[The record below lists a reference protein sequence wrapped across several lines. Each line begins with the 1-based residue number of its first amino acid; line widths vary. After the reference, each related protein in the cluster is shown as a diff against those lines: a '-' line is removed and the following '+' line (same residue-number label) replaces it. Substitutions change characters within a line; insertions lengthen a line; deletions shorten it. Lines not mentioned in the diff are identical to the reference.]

1 MNRIVKYPLYYDGN
15 VILYNNISILFTSDI
30 VIEFSENFFY
40 PHFCVIYRGTS
51 QTDSNGDEVLNG
63 VFYGICGFDFGGDG
77 STLLKGT
84 FWQSSPTVI
93 IPDTNFLFQNGD
105 KVIITLDEDRVIKA
119 SVKQFEIQKE
129 NNLSGTTIWLKE
141 AEDELN

>member
-1 MNRIVKYPLYYDGN
+1 MIRIAKYPLYYVGN
-15 VILYNNISILFTSDI
+15 VIIYNNISILYEREI
-30 VIEFSENFFY
+30 VIDLAENFFY
-40 PHFCVIYRGTS
+40 PHFCVIYRS
-51 QTDSNGDEVLNG
+51 SNSTDANGDEVFGGL
-63 VFYGICGFDFGGDG
+63 FYGICGFDFGGDG
-77 STLLKGT
+77 NTQLKGS

-93 IPDTNFLFQNGD
+93 IPDTNVLFQNGD
-105 KVIITLDEDRVIKA
+105 KVIITLDENRVIKA